1 MPNFEYAV
9 AQTAE
14 DAISLLNEENVVARP
29 LAGGTDILGQLRS
42 GRRQVQRLV
51 DIKSI
56 PEVSLL
62 SYDPNQGLLLGAG
75 VPCCQIYENELVSF
89 RYPGLVDA
97 VAMIGGIQ
105 IQGRASVGGNLCN
118 AAPSADAIPPL
129 ITLGG
134 TCIIAG
140 PNGRREI
147 PIEKFCTAPGQTTLG
162 RGELLISL
170 RLPVPPPRSGSCYL
184 RFIPRNEMD
193 IAIAGSGASVVLDEG
208 GKRFMSARVALA
220 SVAPTPLLVPGVGDY
235 LAGQEVSDQVI
246 EGAAERAAKEAKPIS
261 DMRGTARQRSHL
273 VRVLTR
279 RALQGAIQRAR
290 EN

>member
-1 MPNFEYAV
+1 
-9 AQTAE
+9 
-14 DAISLLNEENVVARP
+14 
-29 LAGGTDILGQLRS
+29 
-42 GRRQVQRLV
+42 
-51 DIKSI
+51 
-56 PEVSLL
+56 
-62 SYDPNQGLLLGAG
+62 
-75 VPCCQIYENELVSF
+75 
-89 RYPGLVDA
+89 
-97 VAMIGGIQ
+97 
-105 IQGRASVGGNLCN
+105 
-118 AAPSADAIPPL
+118 
-129 ITLGG
+129 
-134 TCIIAG
+134 
-140 PNGRREI
+140 
-147 PIEKFCTAPGQTTLG
+147 
-162 RGELLISL
+162 
-170 RLPVPPPRSGSCYL
+170 
-184 RFIPRNEMD
+184 MD

>member
-1 MPNFEYAV
+1 MPNFEYTV
-9 AQTAE
+9 ARTAE
-14 DAISLLNEENVVARP
+14 DAISLLNEQSVVARP

-62 SYDPNQGLLLGAG
+62 SFDPHQGLLLGAG
-75 VPCCQIYENELVSF
+75 VPCCQIYENELVSL
-89 RYPGLVDA
+89 RYPGLIDA

-134 TCIIAG
+134 ICIIAG

-147 PIEKFCTAPGQTTLG
+147 PIEEFCTAPGQTVLG

-170 RLPVPPPRSGSCYL
+170 RLPPPPSRSGSCYL

-193 IAIAGSGASVVLDEG
+193 IAVAGSGASVVLDEG
-208 GKRFMSARVALA
+208 GKSFKSACVALA
-220 SVAPTPLLVPGVGDY
+220 SVASTPLLVPGVGDY
-235 LAGQEVSDQVI
+235 LAGEEVSERVI
-246 EGAAERAAKEAKPIS
+246 EGAAEIASEEAKPIS
-261 DMRGTARQRSHL
+261 DMRGTAQQRKHL

-279 RALQGAIQRAR
+279 RALQRAINRAR